1 MRIVTGLLLLSLSA
15 TSKLPAQ
22 ISDAAKILQY
32 TKSLPTAP
40 APAFDEAR
48 REALAA
54 SSISCVDRP
63 EEPPINRNNYL
74 WQYAKPPQ
82 ILEGYDKNRAF
93 FGCKDWHSAV
103 GSTWM
108 LVSLLKQDPTITLGS
123 DIQDLTT
130 NHFKKPN
137 MDGEYAFFNDLKGPA
152 ENFEKPY
159 GYAWLLKLDGEAKS
173 WNNEDGKKLS
183 TALAPLAKWMSERY
197 VFYLYNLK
205 YPYRT
210 GNESNTAWSMGLALD
225 YANLAEDETLKTAV
239 HANTLRLFG
248 KDTKCPTAL
257 EPASGDLISACL
269 TEAAL
274 MGRVMEQKE
283 YLKWLDGFLPPVYS
297 TAFQIYNSD
306 VDISHLSFNGLDRE
320 VQMTLKSH
328 LIGLNFQRATELLTI
343 AYALPKDDP
352 RVAAFRA
359 LAAIN
364 AKRGYETI
372 GTAGYEGQHWLPT
385 FALLYENESK
395 GPAPLEPEKPKT
407 HPGESPKT
415 TSGN

>member
-1 MRIVTGLLLLSLSA
+1 MRIVPGLLLLSLAA
-15 TSKLPAQ
+15 TPALPAQ
-22 ISDAAKILQY
+22 NSDPAKVLQY
-32 TKSLPTAP
+32 TKTLPSAP
-40 APAFDEAR
+40 APVFDETR

-74 WQYAKPPQ
+74 WQYAKSPQ

-93 FGCKDWHSAV
+93 FGCTDWHSAV

-123 DIQDLTT
+123 DIKDLTT

-152 ENFEKPY
+152 ANFEKPY

-173 WNNEDGKKLS
+173 WNTEDGKKLA

-225 YANLAEDETLKTAV
+225 YANLAEDETLKTAI
-239 HANTLRLFG
+239 HANTLRLFQ

-274 MGRVMEQKE
+274 VGRVMEQKA
-283 YLKWLDGFLPPVYS
+283 YLKWLDDFLPSVYS
-297 TAFQIYNSD
+297 DAFQIYNKE
-306 VDISHLSFNGLDRE
+306 VDISHISSSGLDRE
-320 VQMTLKSH
+320 VQLTLKSH

-352 RVAAFRA
+352 RVAAFRGIS
-359 LAAIN
+359 AIN
-364 AKRGYETI
+364 AKRGYEKI

-395 GPAPLEPEKPKT
+395 GPAPLEPEKPKG
-407 HPGESPKT
+407 HPGESPQT
-415 TSGN
+415 TGGN